1 MVIMYLAL
9 IHIQNFNKEA
19 AGETTYNQEY
29 SDDEMQ
35 TYHNEEYFAS
45 LFLYGQ
51 SQNGRDASSVNTSV
65 VTDYEKTTVT
75 HQSRHSLKLPLNMV
89 NKSQSLLLESP
100 VPIEEPKGDSEL
112 NRLSDQLMKMEICNL
127 SAMLSDNE
135 NINMD

>member
-1 MVIMYLAL
+1 
-9 IHIQNFNKEA
+9 
-19 AGETTYNQEY
+19 
-29 SDDEMQ
+29 MQ

-75 HQSRHSLKLPLNMV
+75 HQSRHSLKLPLNMM
-89 NKSQSLLLESP
+89 NKSQSLCIESQ
-100 VPIEEPKGDSEL
+100 PIEEPKRDSEL
-112 NRLSDQLMKMEICNL
+112 NRLSDQLMKMEISNL
-127 SAMLSDNE
+127 SAQLSDNE